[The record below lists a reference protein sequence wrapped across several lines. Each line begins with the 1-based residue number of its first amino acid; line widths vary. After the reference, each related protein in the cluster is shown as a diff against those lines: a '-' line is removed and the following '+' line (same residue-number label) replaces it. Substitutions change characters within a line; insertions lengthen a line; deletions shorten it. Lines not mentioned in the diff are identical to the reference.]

1 MELIRNR
8 KTYITW
14 ESTQEKMH
22 PSLVIE
28 GYSLVDTL
36 QKDENNDFYKWYDL
50 DLNPLLVDPTKTL
63 EQVRESK
70 LTEINTSYNNEIS
83 ANINYMNTEFQ
94 ADKDS
99 RDLIVATLSGG
110 SLPDGFFWQDLN
122 DDRIP
127 MTYIELQGLSTTILS
142 RGQLAFIK
150 LQDLKVL
157 VNRAGITIEELGL
170 IVW

>member
-1 MELIRNR
+1 MKN
-8 KTYITW
+8 YINKNNIVYSYDEDIPKEILDVKIKDLGLVTISD
-14 ESTQEKMH
+14 ED
-22 PSLVIE
+22 LVI
-28 GYSLVDTL
+28 LRL
-36 QKDENNDFYKWYDL
+36 
-50 DLNPLLVDPTKTL
+50 PTL
-63 EQVRESK
+63 EQVKTKK
-70 LTEINTSYNNEIS
+70 LTEIETAYNNEIS

-94 ADKDS
+94 ADKNS
-99 RDLIVATLSGG
+99 RELIVATLSGG

-127 MTYIELQGLSTTILS
+127 MTYAELQGLAAAILD

-157 VNRAGITIEELGL
+157 VNRADITIEELGL